1 MAFFAE
7 VKGFV
12 KDNEGDPEL
21 KPYVEGLARATGHL
35 EQATMW
41 FMANA
46 MGNPD
51 NAGAGSTDYMH
62 LFGLVGMAYMWALIA
77 KAAKD
82 KLPTANGEAG
92 YYQAKLAT
100 GRYFVERVLPE
111 SGAHLARIT
120 TGAATMMAMPVE
132 AF

>member
-1 MAFFAE
+1 
-7 VKGFV
+7 
-12 KDNEGDPEL
+12 
-21 KPYVEGLARATGHL
+21 
-35 EQATMW
+35 MW

-51 NAGAGSTDYMH
+51 NAGRGSTDYMH

-82 KLPTANGEAG
+82 KLPTAQRREPATTRP
-92 YYQAKLAT
+92 KLAT
-100 GRYFVERVLPE
+100 GRYFVSSASCR
-111 SGAHLARIT
+111 SRGAHLARIT